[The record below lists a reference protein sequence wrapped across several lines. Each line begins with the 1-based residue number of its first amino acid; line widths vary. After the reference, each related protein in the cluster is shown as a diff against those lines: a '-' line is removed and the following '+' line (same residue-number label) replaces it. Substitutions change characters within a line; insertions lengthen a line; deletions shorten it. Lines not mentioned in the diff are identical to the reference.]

1 MNLCLDLSP
10 VVHQKAGLASY
21 ARELAIK
28 LVEMETGISWSVFHY
43 DRHPPASLPSP
54 LNILPRRVVPWGAY
68 RWRSTAAL
76 CHFLGL
82 NMDSLFR
89 GVDLFHATEH
99 LLPRFSRI
107 KTVFTL
113 HDLIFLFH
121 PETHKPM
128 NRWFLTL
135 MMPRF
140 LRAADAVIT
149 VSECTKKDAMRFYN
163 IPEEKITVIYEGVSP
178 RFHPVSS
185 EIVGAVRLKYGLPE
199 RFILY
204 VGTIEPRK
212 NLIALLEALHYLL
225 TTYHLQLVIV
235 GKKGWL
241 YEGFF
246 RRLRELGLEE
256 RVHFTGYVPDEDLP
270 ALYSA
275 ADLFVFPSL
284 YEGFG
289 LPVLEAMACGVPV
302 ICSNT
307 SSLPEVAGDA
317 ALLVDPTDVQ
327 ALAKAIERALTDET
341 LRAMLRAKGLE
352 RARMFTWEKTAQK
365 TLEVYRRVLGNC
377 RTITPSGN
385 YDNSAGG
392 NLASGFERG
401 GLISCFR
408 ELCFPRSGQFQVIL
422 ILDRYFASGEAL

>member
-1 MNLCLDLSP
+1 M
-10 VVHQKAGLASY
+10 
-21 ARELAIK
+21 
-28 LVEMETGISWSVFHY
+28 
-43 DRHPPASLPSP
+43 
-54 LNILPRRVVPWGAY
+54 
-68 RWRSTAAL
+68 
-76 CHFLGL
+76 
-82 NMDSLFR
+82 
-89 GVDLFHATEH
+89 DLFHATEH
-99 LLPRFSRI
+99 LLPRLSSVR
-107 KTVFTL
+107 TVFTL

-121 PETHKPM
+121 PETHKPL

-140 LRAADAVIT
+140 LRAADAVIA
-149 VSECTKKDAMRFYN
+149 VSECTRRDAVRAYG

-178 RFHPVSS
+178 RFRPASP
-185 EIVGAVRLKYGLPE
+185 EAIQAVRAKYRLPE

-212 NLIALLEALHYLL
+212 NLTALLEAYAA
-225 TTYHLQLVIV
+225 LQSRNTQHAARLVIV

-256 RVHFTGYVPDEDLP
+256 RVYFTGYVPDEDLP

-302 ICSNT
+302 VCSNT

-317 ALLVDPTDVQ
+317 ALLADPTDIR
-327 ALAKAIERALTDET
+327 ALAAAMERALTDEA
-341 LRAMLRAKGLE
+341 LRASLRARGLE
-352 RARMFTWEKTAQK
+352 RARQFTWEEAAKRTV
-365 TLEVYRRVLGNC
+365 EVYHQVLG
-377 RTITPSGN
+377 P
-385 YDNSAGG
+385 
-392 NLASGFERG
+392 
-401 GLISCFR
+401 
-408 ELCFPRSGQFQVIL
+408 
-422 ILDRYFASGEAL
+422 

>member
-1 MNLCLDLSP
+1 MNICLDLSP

-21 ARELAIK
+21 ARELTTQLIQMDA
-28 LVEMETGISWSVFHY
+28 GISWSAFHY
-43 DRHPPASLPSP
+43 DRHPPVPLPAP
-54 LNILPRRVVPWGAY
+54 LDALPRYGVPWGAY
-68 RWRSTAAL
+68 RWRLTTAL
-76 CHFLGL
+76 RHFLGRS
-82 NMDSLFR
+82 MDRFFT

-99 LLPRFSRI
+99 LLPRFSSVR
-107 KTVFTL
+107 TVFTL

-121 PETHKPM
+121 PETHKPL

-140 LRAADAVIT
+140 LRAADAVIA
-149 VSECTKKDAMRFYN
+149 VSECTKRDAIRFYG
-163 IPEEKITVIYEGVSP
+163 IPEEKITVIYEGVNP
-178 RFHPVSS
+178 RFRPASP
-185 EIVGAVRLKYGLPE
+185 EAIAAVRARYNLPE
-199 RFILY
+199 HFILY

-212 NLIALLEALHYLL
+212 NLTALLEAFHHLL
-225 TTYHLQLVIV
+225 ATRSLRPAPCDLRLVIV

-246 RRLRELGLEE
+246 RRLRELGLED
-256 RVHFTGYVPDEDLP
+256 RVIFTGYVPDEDLP

-317 ALLVDPTDVQ
+317 ALLVDPADVR
-327 ALAKAIERALTDET
+327 ALAGAMERALTDEALRVT
-341 LRAMLRAKGLE
+341 LRARGIEKAGRFSWE
-352 RARMFTWEKTAQK
+352 GAARKTV
-365 TLEVYRRVLGNC
+365 EVYQWVARL
-377 RTITPSGN
+377 SEE
-385 YDNSAGG
+385 
-392 NLASGFERG
+392 FKH
-401 GLISCFR
+401 
-408 ELCFPRSGQFQVIL
+408 
-422 ILDRYFASGEAL
+422 

>member
-1 MNLCLDLSP
+1 MRVCLDLSP
-10 VVHQKAGLASY
+10 TVHHHAGLGRY
-21 ARELAIK
+21 AYELLLALAKIDRENTYSI
-28 LVEMETGISWSVFHY
+28 FY
-43 DRHPPASLPSP
+43 
-54 LNILPRRVVPWGAY
+54 NNPRRAQIDPALRGFPHYTTALSYKPW
-68 RWRSTAAL
+68 RFSAL
-76 CHFLGL
+76 LAHFVGL
-82 NMDSLFR
+82 SQDGLLPD
-89 GVDLFHATEH
+89 VDVFHATDH
-99 LLPRFSRI
+99 LLPHFSRI
-107 KTVFTL
+107 LTVFTL

-121 PETHKPM
+121 PETHKPL

-140 LRAADAVIT
+140 LRAADAVIA
-149 VSECTKKDAMRFYN
+149 VSECTKRDAVRAYG

-178 RFHPVSS
+178 RFRPADPEAVQ
-185 EIVGAVRLKYGLPE
+185 AVRAKYGLPE
-199 RFILY
+199 HFILY

-212 NLIALLEALHYLL
+212 NLVALLEAYAAIL
-225 TTYHLQLVIV
+225 TRNTQHAIRLVIV

-302 ICSNT
+302 VCSNT

-317 ALLVDPTDVQ
+317 ALLVNPTDVQ
-327 ALAKAIERALTDET
+327 ALAAAIERALTDEA
-341 LRAMLRAKGLE
+341 LRASLRARGME
-352 RARMFTWEKTAQK
+352 RARRFTWEETALR
-365 TLEVYRRVLGNC
+365 TLKVYQRAM
-377 RTITPSGN
+377 SS
-385 YDNSAGG
+385 D
-392 NLASGFERG
+392 
-401 GLISCFR
+401 
-408 ELCFPRSGQFQVIL
+408 
-422 ILDRYFASGEAL
+422 

>member
-1 MNLCLDLSP
+1 MNICLDLSP

-21 ARELAIK
+21 TRELATQ
-28 LVEMETGISWSVFHY
+28 LVQDEGISWSVFHY
-43 DRHPPASLPSP
+43 DRTPPVSLSSPLDSLPRYV
-54 LNILPRRVVPWGAY
+54 IPWGAY
-68 RWRSTAAL
+68 RWRLTTAL
-76 CHFLGL
+76 RHILGW
-82 NMDSLFR
+82 NMDGFFR
-89 GVDLFHATEH
+89 SVDLFHATEH
-99 LLPRFSRI
+99 LLPRLSAIR
-107 KTVFTL
+107 TVFTL

-140 LRAADAVIT
+140 LRAADAIIA
-149 VSECTKKDAMRFYN
+149 VSECTKRDAVRCYG
-163 IPEEKITVIYEGVSP
+163 IPEEKITVIYEGVNP
-178 RFHPVSS
+178 RFRPADP
-185 EIVGAVRLKYGLPE
+185 EAIAAVRQKYGLPE

-212 NLIALLEALHYLL
+212 NLTALLEAYTALMERPAPCALRPATCDL
-225 TTYHLQLVIV
+225 RPATCDLRPATCDLRLMIV

-246 RRLRELGLEE
+246 RKLRELGLED
-256 RVHFTGYVPDEDLP
+256 RVIFTGYVPDEDLP

-302 ICSNT
+302 VCSST

-317 ALLVDPTDVQ
+317 ALLVPPTDVR
-327 ALAKAIERALTDET
+327 ALTEAMERALTDER
-341 LRAMLRAKGLE
+341 LRARMRARGLE
-352 RARMFTWEKTAQK
+352 RARRFSWERAAQG
-365 TLEVYRRVLGNC
+365 TLITYRKVLGDKS
-377 RTITPSGN
+377 R
-385 YDNSAGG
+385 
-392 NLASGFERG
+392 
-401 GLISCFR
+401 
-408 ELCFPRSGQFQVIL
+408 
-422 ILDRYFASGEAL
+422 